1 MHEGNQPARYRVVVR
16 GRVGRELTE
25 TFEHLELDSNGHES
39 SLTGTF
45 ADPAQLY
52 GLFDRLQDLGI
63 PILSVNPVD

>member
-1 MHEGNQPARYRVVVR
+1 MSVLHGAARTVSVPHVAQ
-16 GRVGRELTE
+16 
-25 TFEHLELDSNGHES
+25 
-39 SLTGTF
+39 TGTF